1 MKLLAVGN
9 VVVDILARV
18 PALPEPGGDVL
29 ATASGMS
36 PGGSFNTMFA
46 ATRQGLPT
54 AYAGG
59 HGTGF
64 FGDLIR
70 SRLEQSGIE
79 VLMRTAAESDSGYD
93 VALIDASGE
102 RTFVTA
108 FGAEATL
115 TADQLSSL
123 WAEPTDLVYL
133 SGYSLLEATNGV
145 VLEPWLARLDPG
157 VRVLLD
163 PGPLVADIPPSVWA
177 TALARADWLSCN
189 GREAELLT
197 GVADPRAAIEL
208 LATQTRGVLLRLGEG
223 GCLVATDGEVTAVP
237 AFSTEVV
244 DTNGAGDAHA
254 GAFLAALAAGLTP
267 VAAATR
273 ANACAAIAVGRFGP
287 ATAPSLEEVLELIRA
302 RGRD

>member
-79 VLMRTAAESDSGYD
+79 VLLRPAAESDSGYD